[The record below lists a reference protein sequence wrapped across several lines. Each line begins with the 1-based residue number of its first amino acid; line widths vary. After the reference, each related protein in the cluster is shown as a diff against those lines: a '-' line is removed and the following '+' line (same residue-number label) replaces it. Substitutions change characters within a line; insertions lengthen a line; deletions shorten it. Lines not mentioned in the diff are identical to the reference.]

1 MNNNREWPQA
11 CTILPG
17 NEVIFSLETASD
29 YVKNDKVNANNWGF
43 RCLCIGYENPI
54 GNMVTGT
61 NNNNKLA
68 VHLNGLKYLEVELA
82 FIAGMCASNLMRKDI
97 SLPQLKGELIINFQ
111 L

>member
-1 MNNNREWPQA
+1 
-11 CTILPG
+11 
-17 NEVIFSLETASD
+17 
-29 YVKNDKVNANNWGF
+29 
-43 RCLCIGYENPI
+43 
-54 GNMVTGT
+54 MVTGT